1 MEERIGDAYSLS
13 LATSRASRNRTI
25 TAKITQADLERIENL
40 VSELGVS
47 KSQFIREAV
56 MAVVELIEAGG
67 CSGKFTAEN
76 FNSLTG
82 RIQRICQR

>member
-1 MEERIGDAYSLS
+1 MEERIVDAYQIS
-13 LATSRASRNRTI
+13 LAANRASRNRTI
-25 TAKITQADLERIENL
+25 TAKITQEDLERIENL
-40 VSELGVS
+40 VSSLGVS

-67 CSGKFTAEN
+67 CNDKFTPEN